1 MRLSTTPVAALIVFV
16 AAVAVAGGEISVAL
30 YALPLLA
37 LAALLSNG
45 RFVGEERIL
54 AFHHARRDRPLRR
67 TAARRWGAA
76 RPARVPSLHARS
88 PRSFRGPPAAIAA
101 V

>member
-1 MRLSTTPVAALIVFV
+1 MRLSTTPVAALILFLAA
-16 AAVAVAGGEISVAL
+16 AAVVGGDISVAL

-37 LAALLSNG
+37 LAALLLNG

-54 AFHHARRDRPLRR
+54 ALHQTRGDRPPRR
-67 TAARRWGAA
+67 AAARRWGAA
-76 RPARVPSLHARS
+76 RPARVPSLHARA

-101 V
+101 F